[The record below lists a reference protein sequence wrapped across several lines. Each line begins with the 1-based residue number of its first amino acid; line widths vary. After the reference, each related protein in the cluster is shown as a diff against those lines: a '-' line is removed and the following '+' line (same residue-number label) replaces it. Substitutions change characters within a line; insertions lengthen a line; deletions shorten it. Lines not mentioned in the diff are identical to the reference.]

1 MNEIGETPK
10 SELTNTIFTSFDRD
24 LVLDILIFNELL
36 QNCGE
41 TYKFHI
47 LIAHLTSMAR
57 HLNALY
63 VNTPKLKETPETER
77 MGRIRV
83 IHTCLYIIRYTTNIL
98 GMPLPD
104 EM

>member
-24 LVLDILIFNELL
+24 LVLDILGFNEIL

-63 VNTPKLKETPETER
+63 VNTPKLKETPNNER
-77 MGRIRV
+77 AARMQI
-83 IHTCLYIIRYTTNIL
+83 IHTCLDIMHYTTNIL
-98 GMPLPD
+98 GMPLPE